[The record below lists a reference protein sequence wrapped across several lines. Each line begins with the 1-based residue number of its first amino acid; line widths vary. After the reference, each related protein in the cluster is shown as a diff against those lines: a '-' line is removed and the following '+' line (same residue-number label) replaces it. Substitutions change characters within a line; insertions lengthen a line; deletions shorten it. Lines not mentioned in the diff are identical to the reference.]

1 MLAFP
6 VISVLVLLAGQ
17 VTCFIGHCSNQR
29 KITTLF
35 GGILYV
41 VGGEMNTYQININS
55 FYVLYVQTAIQLNL
69 VLPCDRS
76 IDFSGHHPL
85 HWRRHC

>member
-1 MLAFP
+1 MRRMLAFP

-41 VGGEMNTYQININS
+41 VGGKIYISINMGFICM
-55 FYVLYVQTAIQLNL
+55 LMECKL
-69 VLPCDRS
+69 
-76 IDFSGHHPL
+76 
-85 HWRRHC
+85 